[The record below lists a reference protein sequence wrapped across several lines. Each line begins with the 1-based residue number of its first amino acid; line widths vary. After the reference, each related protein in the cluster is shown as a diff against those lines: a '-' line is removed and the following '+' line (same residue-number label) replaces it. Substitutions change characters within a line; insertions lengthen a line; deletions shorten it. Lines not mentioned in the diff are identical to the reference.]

1 VFRFKEFSINDSDV
15 AMKVGTDGVLL
26 GAWSRTSN
34 PKKILDVGC
43 GTGLIALQLAQRF
56 PSSNITA
63 IDIDDRAY
71 KATRTNFFNSPWSE
85 RLAVLKG
92 DFLDNSLVIASDFDL
107 IVSNPPYFQGTN
119 THKNTRT
126 LARNSKHLPLNELI
140 KSAYRILNEGGV
152 FSLILPFDR
161 FSEAQTIAV
170 DTGFKI
176 RRYCLVKGRAELPV
190 KRVMLEL
197 QKTTSAI
204 VAEREELVIEIERHL
219 YTEEYRHLTAPFYL
233 NF

>member
-71 KATRTNFFNSPWSE
+71 KGMCFCS
-85 RLAVLKG
+85 
-92 DFLDNSLVIASDFDL
+92 
-107 IVSNPPYFQGTN
+107 
-119 THKNTRT
+119 
-126 LARNSKHLPLNELI
+126 
-140 KSAYRILNEGGV
+140 
-152 FSLILPFDR
+152 
-161 FSEAQTIAV
+161 
-170 DTGFKI
+170 
-176 RRYCLVKGRAELPV
+176 
-190 KRVMLEL
+190 
-197 QKTTSAI
+197 
-204 VAEREELVIEIERHL
+204 
-219 YTEEYRHLTAPFYL
+219 
-233 NF
+233 